1 LSQDICLFLL
11 SAITHERWE
20 GITALHHV
28 PIKALTSAS
37 YVRRFL
43 FCRLQAGEVKG
54 RF

>member
-1 LSQDICLFLL
+1 MFLL

-20 GITALHHV
+20 GITALHYV
-28 PIKALTSAS
+28 LIKAITSAF

-43 FCRLQAGEVKG
+43 FYRLRAGEVLG